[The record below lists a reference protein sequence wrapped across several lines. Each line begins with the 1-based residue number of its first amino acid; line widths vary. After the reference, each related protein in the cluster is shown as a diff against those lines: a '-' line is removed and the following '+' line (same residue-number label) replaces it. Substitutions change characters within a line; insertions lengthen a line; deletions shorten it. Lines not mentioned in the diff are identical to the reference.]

1 MTEIKVESDVTGTA
15 WKIVVTEG
23 QAVKEDDPLMI
34 AESMKMEI
42 PLMAP
47 ESGVIKK
54 ILVEEGGKIAEG
66 EVLFLMDV

>member
-23 QAVKEDDPLMI
+23 QAVEEDDPLMI

-47 ESGVIKK
+47 EAGVVKK
-54 ILVEEGGKIAEG
+54 VLVAEGCQIAEG

>member
-1 MTEIKVESDVTGTA
+1 MPEIKVESDVTGTA

-23 QAVKEDDPLMI
+23 QEVEEDDPLMI

-47 ESGVIKK
+47 EAGVVKK
-54 ILVEEGGKIAEG
+54 ILVEEGGTIAEG
-66 EVLFLMDV
+66 EVLFLMEV

>member
-23 QAVKEDDPLMI
+23 QAVEEDDPLM
-34 AESMKMEI
+34 
-42 PLMAP
+42 
-47 ESGVIKK
+47 
-54 ILVEEGGKIAEG
+54 IAEG

>member
-23 QAVKEDDPLMI
+23 QEVAEDDPLMI

-47 ESGVIKK
+47 EDGVVKK
-54 ILVEEGGKIAEG
+54 ILVEEGNQIAEG

>member
-23 QAVKEDDPLMI
+23 QKVEEDDPLMI

-47 ESGVIKK
+47 EAGVVKK
-54 ILVEEGGKIAEG
+54 ILVEEGGTIAEG
-66 EVLFLMDV
+66 EVLFLMEV

>member
-15 WKIVVTEG
+15 WKIVVTQG
-23 QAVKEDDPLMI
+23 QAVEEDDPLMI
-34 AESMKMEI
+34 AVSMKMEI

-47 ESGVIKK
+47 EAGVVKK
-54 ILVEEGGKIAEG
+54 ILVEEGSQIAEG

>member
-23 QAVKEDDPLMI
+23 QAVEEDDPLMI

-47 ESGVIKK
+47 EAGVVKK
-54 ILVEEGGKIAEG
+54 VLVEEGCQIAEG

>member
-23 QAVKEDDPLMI
+23 QAVEEDEVLMI

-47 ESGVIKK
+47 EAGTVKQ
-54 ILVEEGGKIAEG
+54 ILVQEGGQISEG
-66 EVLFLMDV
+66 EVLFVMQV